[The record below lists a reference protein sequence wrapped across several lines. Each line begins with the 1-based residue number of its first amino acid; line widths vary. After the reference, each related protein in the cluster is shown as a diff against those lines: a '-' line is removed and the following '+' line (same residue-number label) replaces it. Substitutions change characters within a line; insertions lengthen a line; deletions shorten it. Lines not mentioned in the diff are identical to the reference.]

1 MNEVTKN
8 VRYDGKVVGTVVI
21 PIYESVE
28 ELAENETSAN
38 ILAQFNKGNTVYLQG
53 IERNKHK
60 PATAGKQ
67 KRAFIGFN
75 LLSIEE
81 AQSCQG
87 DPDAL
92 KSLIESAEVQAR
104 IDAYLEAQNP
114 SSSDDT
120 ETEG

>member
-1 MNEVTKN
+1 MKEEIKK
-8 VRYDGKVVGTVVI
+8 VRYDGKEVGTVTV
-21 PIYESVE
+21 PIYETVE
-28 ELAENETSAN
+28 ELAENETSDN

-75 LLSIEE
+75 LLTTEE
-81 AQSCQG
+81 AIECREDA

-92 KSLIESAEVQAR
+92 RKLIESEAVQKR
-104 IDAYLEAQNP
+104 IDDFLEAQQ
-114 SSSDDT
+114 S
-120 ETEG
+120 E